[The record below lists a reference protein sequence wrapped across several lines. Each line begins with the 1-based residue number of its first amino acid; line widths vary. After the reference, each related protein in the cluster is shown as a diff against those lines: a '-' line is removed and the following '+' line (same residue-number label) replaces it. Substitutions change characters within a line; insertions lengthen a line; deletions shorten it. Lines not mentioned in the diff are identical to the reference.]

1 MTNDVDRHVGR
12 FRRKIFRSGGIA
24 AAAVLLVIAGIW
36 IGFAGGRSAP
46 TAGITTC
53 GSQLCFE
60 GEPWPLA
67 VGTVYNG
74 LDEPD
79 NAVAAVE
86 ALNLDVVRITD
97 FLDTAGAVATAPYD
111 AKAWRSVD
119 RLIASAGRAGLH
131 VELDF
136 STYRNLLKQSGV
148 NPYGVDW
155 LPFLRFVA
163 SRINTETGTQYADD
177 PTIALISFAGEV
189 DGIHGGDNSYGLT
202 TSQLTG
208 FYRTVEN
215 FWHEAAPGQLLT
227 AGGLSQLSWNSGI
240 DWRAIF
246 SLPHND
252 IDSLHAYTWDDVAIT
267 VPAVAEFSRSKGK
280 PWIIEEFGF
289 PAELPD
295 RERADK
301 FAKMFETARNHGA
314 AGIGLWNVGDQR
326 TDTYDVGP
334 QFPLTFQA
342 VRTNAP

>member
-1 MTNDVDRHVGR
+1 MTTDADRHVGR

-24 AAAVLLVIAGIW
+24 AAAVLLVIAGMW
-36 IGFAGGRSAP
+36 IGFAGGRSAQ
-46 TAGITTC
+46 TDGITTC
-53 GSQLCFE
+53 GSQLCYQ
-60 GEPWPLA
+60 GAPWPLA

-79 NAVAAVE
+79 EAVAAVR

-97 FLDTAGAVATAPYD
+97 FLDTSGAPATAPYD
-111 AKAWRSVD
+111 ARAWSSVD

-148 NPYGVDW
+148 DPYAVDW

-189 DGIHGGDNSYGLT
+189 DGINGGDNTYGLT
-202 TSQLTG
+202 TAELTG

-215 FWHEAAPGQLLT
+215 FWHEAAPGHLLT
-227 AGGLSQLSWNSGI
+227 AGGLSQLYWNSGI

-252 IDSLHAYTWDDVAIT
+252 INSLHVYTPDDVAIS
-267 VPAVAEFSRSKGK
+267 VPAVAEFSRSEGK

-301 FAKMFETARNHGA
+301 FAKMFQTARNQGA
-314 AGIGLWNVGDQR
+314 AGIGLWNVGDQ
-326 TDTYDVGP
+326 TTNTYDVGP

-342 VRTNAP
+342 VRTNVP